1 MHITDRHP
9 DYDAFQPL
17 WQRVRDALAGGDAV
31 KARGTAYLPR
41 PEGQDAAAYAA
52 YTARARWVDV
62 PERTRRGLLGAVFRR
77 APEIAGPRR
86 LLAGLNGLATKGLP
100 FRVFVQQAAGE
111 VLALGRTGILVD
123 MPGDRPAGALPLWAG
138 YAAERIEDWE
148 QARVDGRFVTSRVK
162 LAEPDT
168 TASEAETQFRE
179 LVLADG
185 LYEVRIWRTGGAR
198 DGAWRIAEVH
208 RPTMGGRR
216 LDTIPF
222 VFLGVDDLDPDVEKP
237 PLLGLVDETIGHY
250 QLSADYRQS
259 LFLTAQPTPWLTG
272 FAEEEMP
279 SRIGSGALWAS
290 ANPEARVG
298 MLEFRGAGLEALR
311 QALLDSEAR
320 MVLLGARFF
329 ERQKRAAETAE
340 ATRLRFSA
348 DGATLTT
355 IAQTLGD
362 GLTRALAL
370 TAEWAGLDAAG
381 VSLALNTD
389 FLPEALSADDL
400 RARLQLW
407 QSGAIAFDDL
417 VAELKR
423 GEVVAE
429 DRTPEQIRTERDGE
443 GTGAP
448 G

>member
-1 MHITDRHP
+1 MDITQRHP
-9 DYDAFQPL
+9 DYDAFAPL

-31 KARGTAYLPR
+31 KARATAYLPR
-41 PEGQDAAAYAA
+41 PEGQDAAAYGA
-52 YTARARWVDV
+52 YKARARWVDV

-77 APEIAGPRR
+77 EPVVAGPAR
-86 LLAGLNGLATKGLP
+86 LLAGLDGLATKGLP
-100 FRVFVQQAAGE
+100 FRVFVQQVAGE

-138 YAAERIEDWE
+138 YAAERIEDWDRE
-148 QARVDGRFVTSRVK
+148 RIDGRFVTARVK
-162 LAEPDT
+162 LAEPGT
-168 TASEAETQFRE
+168 TASEAETQYRE
-179 LVLADG
+179 LLLVDG

-198 DGAWRIAEVH
+198 DGKWRVAEVH
-208 RPTMGGRR
+208 RPTRNGRR
-216 LDTIPF
+216 LDVIPF

-290 ANPEARVG
+290 SNPEARVG
-298 MLEFRGAGLEALR
+298 MLEFQGAGIEAIR
-311 QALLDSEAR
+311 QAMLDSEAR

-362 GLTRALAL
+362 GLAKALRW
-370 TAEWAGLDAAG
+370 TAEWAGLDSSA
-381 VSLALNTD
+381 VSLALNKD

-423 GEVVAE
+423 GEVVDADRSAAE
-429 DRTPEQIRTERDGE
+429 IQAEREGEPSTPQ
-443 GTGAP
+443 
-448 G
+448 

>member
-1 MHITDRHP
+1 MDITDRHP
-9 DYDAFQPL
+9 DFDAFAPL

-31 KARGTAYLPR
+31 KARSSAYLPR
-41 PEGQDAAAYAA
+41 PEGQDAAAYQA
-52 YTARARWVDV
+52 YKTRARWVDV

-77 APEIAGPRR
+77 EPVIAGPDR
-86 LLAGLNGLATKGLP
+86 LLAGLDGLTTGGLP
-100 FRVFVQQAAGE
+100 FGVFARQATGE
-111 VLALGRTGILVD
+111 VLALGRYGVLVD

-138 YAAERIEDWE
+138 YAAETIEDWE
-148 QARVDGRFVTSRVK
+148 RARIDGRFVTSRVK
-162 LAEPDT
+162 LAEPDA
-168 TASEAETQFRE
+168 TASESEVQYRE
-179 LVLADG
+179 LLLVDG
-185 LYEVRIWRTGGAR
+185 LYEVRIWRSGGAR
-198 DGAWRIAEVH
+198 GGGWRIAEVH
-208 RPTMGGRR
+208 RPTRNGKR
-216 LDTIPF
+216 LSVIPF
-222 VFLGVDDLDPDVEKP
+222 VFLGVDDLDPDVDKP

-259 LFLTAQPTPWLTG
+259 LFLTAQPTPWLAG
-272 FAEEEMP
+272 FAEEETP

-298 MLEFRGAGLEALR
+298 MLEFQGAGIEAIR
-311 QALLDSEAR
+311 QAMLDSEAR

-355 IAQTLGD
+355 IARTVGD
-362 GLTRALAL
+362 GLTRGLKW
-370 TAEWAGLDAAG
+370 TVEWAGLPGEG
-381 VSLALNTD
+381 VSLELNKD

-423 GEVVAE
+423 GEVVDADRSAAE
-429 DRTPEQIRTERDGE
+429 IRAERAGE
-443 GTGAP
+443 GA
-448 G
+448 